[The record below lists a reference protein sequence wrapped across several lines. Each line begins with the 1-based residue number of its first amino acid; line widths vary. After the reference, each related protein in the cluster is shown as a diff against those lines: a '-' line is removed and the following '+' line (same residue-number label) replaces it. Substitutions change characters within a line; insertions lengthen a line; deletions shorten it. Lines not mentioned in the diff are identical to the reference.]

1 MFFYFDILT
10 IATIL
15 NLGSLLLI
23 FLLEW
28 TYVFDFISTGF
39 ILTVLWYVLLY
50 LLIISSNLSI

>member
-1 MFFYFDILT
+1 MFFYFDVLT

-28 TYVFDFISTGF
+28 IYVFDFISTGF

-50 LLIISSNLSI
+50 LLIISSNISI